1 MRHLAILLRS
11 ILGGFLVSSLGI
23 ALWSA
28 ALAFIPAPWS
38 ILPMIPVLW
47 LFWRFFSGRPGPGP
61 GSRYRREQFR
71 LTRLTARAW
80 VWGLAGAL
88 VFVVIVQSSFVL
100 TFRILPFPGAAFTKE
115 YPILDQVPVWVA
127 WALLVMS
134 SIVAGVSEE
143 IGFRGYMQL
152 PLEKQYGPV
161 VAIAV
166 TSLLFMLIHLNHSWA
181 RPIWP
186 QIVFASILLGILAW
200 RTKSLIPGII
210 GHSILDIFD
219 YSVWW
224 SDLTGGFRQLP
235 ISRVGVDVHFVLWV
249 FIFVAALVTF
259 GIAMGKLKSD

>member
-1 MRHLAILLRS
+1 MRHLAVLLRS
-11 ILGGFLVSSLGI
+11 IPGGFLVSSLGI

-47 LFWRFFSGRPGPGP
+47 LFWKFFAGRLGPGL
-61 GSRYRREQFR
+61 GAQYRKEQFR
-71 LTRLTARAW
+71 LTRLPARTW
-80 VWGLAGAL
+80 IWGLGGAL
-88 VFVVIVQSSFVL
+88 LFVVIVQASFVL
-100 TFRILPFPGAAFTKE
+100 TFRILPFPDAAFTGE
-115 YPILDQVPVWVA
+115 YTVLDRVPVWVA
-127 WALLVMS
+127 WALLVMG

-143 IGFRGYMQL
+143 IGFRGYMQR

-161 VAIAV
+161 VAIGV
-166 TSLLFMLIHLNHSWA
+166 TSLIFMLIHLNHSWA

-200 RTKSLIPGII
+200 RTQSLIPGII

-224 SDLTGGFRQLP
+224 SHLTGGFRQLP
-235 ISRVGVDVHFVLWV
+235 VSRTGVDLAFVSWV
-249 FIFVAALVTF
+249 FIFVAALAGF
-259 GIAMGKLKSD
+259 GIAVGKLKRD